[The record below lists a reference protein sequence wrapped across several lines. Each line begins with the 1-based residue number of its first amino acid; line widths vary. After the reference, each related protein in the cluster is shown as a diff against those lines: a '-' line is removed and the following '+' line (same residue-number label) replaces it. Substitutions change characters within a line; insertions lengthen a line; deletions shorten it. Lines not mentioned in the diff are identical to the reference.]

1 MGFIDNDEIETV
13 RKQAF
18 GMLLPARSRDGGD
31 DALLAPESIGVFTQ
45 QSVLRGRAGDAE
57 FVSNSS
63 RHCPTSAAGVS
74 TRIRSAIPRSRYSL
88 STIPASMVLPRP
100 TSSARSTRP

>member
-1 MGFIDNDEIETV
+1 MRWVTRAGCHVDRAACAWLIIRHIDPDATFAFIDNDEIETV

-57 FVSNSS
+57 F
-63 RHCPTSAAGVS
+63 R
-74 TRIRSAIPRSRYSL
+74 L
-88 STIPASMVLPRP
+88 
-100 TSSARSTRP
+100 